1 MSGLFQVFSTL
12 EQIITLHSNGQSGQ
26 CIFPTMM
33 FWRADEKL
41 SGLHS
46 VYDDDV
52 VGDFPRR
59 ATCEY
64 AHSWRRDIHVACTLK
79 ATAKYVFAIET
90 FLQLLREAV

>member
-12 EQIITLHSNGQSGQ
+12 EQIITLHSNGQ

-41 SGLHS
+41 SGLYS

-59 ATCEY
+59 AT
-64 AHSWRRDIHVACTLK
+64 WNMPIHEDVIYTSLAL
-79 ATAKYVFAIET
+79 
-90 FLQLLREAV
+90 